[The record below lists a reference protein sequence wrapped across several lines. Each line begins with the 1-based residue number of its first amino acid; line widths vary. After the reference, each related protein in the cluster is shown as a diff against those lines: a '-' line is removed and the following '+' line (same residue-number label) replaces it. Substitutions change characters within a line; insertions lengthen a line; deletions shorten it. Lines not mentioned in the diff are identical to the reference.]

1 MIKSMKKYFL
11 TGLATLLPVAIT
23 VYVVTFTI
31 DFLTSPFVGIVT
43 KLLSR
48 LPIAPMGFLTSP
60 PMVRTIAQFL
70 ILLTLFLFVLIIGIV
85 ARWFLVDKLASLGDY
100 LLQKIPLVNK
110 VYKITRDIIRT
121 LFATNQNSFKQVVM
135 IPFPSKESYCLG
147 LVTRE
152 APRNGSSGDRV
163 SVFIPTTP
171 NPTTG
176 FMVIT
181 RRSELIYL
189 DMKSEDALKYVLS
202 CGVIKPGTEE
212 S

>member
-1 MIKSMKKYFL
+1 MKKYFL

-23 VYVVTFTI
+23 IYVIHFMI
-31 DFLTSPFVGIVT
+31 DFLTRPFVGIVT

-48 LPIAPMGFLTSP
+48 LPISPMGFLTSL
-60 PMVRTIAQFL
+60 PMVKVIARCL
-70 ILLTLFLFVLIIGIV
+70 ILLTLFLLTLLVGMV
-85 ARWFLVDKLASLGDY
+85 ARWFLVDKLAKLGDY
-100 LLQKIPLVNK
+100 LLQRIPLVNK
-110 VYKITRDIIRT
+110 VYKTMRDIIRT
-121 LFATNQNSFKQVVM
+121 LFSSNQNSFKQVVM

-152 APRNGSSGDRV
+152 APHNGSPGDRI

-181 RRSELIYL
+181 ERSELIYL
-189 DMKSEDALKYVLS
+189 DMKSEDAVKYVLS
-202 CGVIKPGTEE
+202 CGVIKPGMEE
-212 S
+212 T